1 MHYIKIVQHS
11 KRFPCYVQPLKILPC
26 SIVCFLWLT
35 IVYLLRMAH
44 GVNWFTCIRIIVVFK
59 NIENS
64 AHISIFYG
72 KSLGE
77 LKFGLFFFSQHCH
90 TGVIL
95 SAMFSYANAGHL
107 LQNWSFWCHSEM
119 NGSTKYDEIQFTVP
133 NILEFFI
140 GIALQAIIDS
150 ETCTKCTKTYILCS
164 HRHKFRHLAQH
175 DTPWSQFSLEP
186 WRQESKN

>member
-1 MHYIKIVQHS
+1 MYI
-11 KRFPCYVQPLKILPC
+11 CC
-26 SIVCFLWLT
+26 AWLT
-35 IVYLLRMAH
+35 R
-44 GVNWFTCIRIIVVFK
+44 VNWFTCIRIIVVFK

-119 NGSTKYDEIQFTVP
+119 DGSTKYDEIQFTVR
-133 NILEFFI
+133 NILNFFLLELRCKQSS
-140 GIALQAIIDS
+140 IAKHAQNAQKHIYCAVIDTNS
-150 ETCTKCTKTYILCS
+150 DI
-164 HRHKFRHLAQH
+164 
-175 DTPWSQFSLEP
+175 
-186 WRQESKN
+186 